1 MPSATALRYKRRK
14 AAKRKYTTKYIRR
27 NTGAKAQSR
36 QIAQLTRQVRTLARS
51 NTERICTRWQRSDYP
66 IQTLTTSGAPYICPI
81 PYNCMDPF
89 DQYDPG
95 SGLTTRWRDSL
106 GIGGQSIGAYFVKT
120 FNFAYSQNAMDSNCI
135 RHTGGVIK
143 WQMSSTEP
151 DMSKVSLFLVRP
163 KQRCADQLMAD
174 RGLLGDGT
182 VPFGPK
188 DPNANLVL
196 GDDYVCHDGQH
207 STGAP
212 STYFGAQMNPKW
224 WSVLYHRE
232 ITFGHPNAAGF
243 QQNATANNASPANN
257 ALTASG
263 TIKLPA
269 AGLIK
274 SASKSRAGPTNDP
287 DAAVQLGLLD
297 QRNEDQL
304 FLVAVQNG
312 VTADNESITL
322 GFMVL
327 DYYDASV

>member
-1 MPSATALRYKRRK
+1 MPSATALRFKRRR
-14 AAKRKYTTKYIRR
+14 AAKRKFTSKHISR

-36 QIAQLTRQVRTLARS
+36 QIAHLTRSVRTLTKS
-51 NTERICTRWQRSDYP
+51 NTERITTRWQRNDFP
-66 IQTLTTSGAPYICPI
+66 IQTLATSGAPWICPI
-81 PYNCMDPF
+81 PYNAMDPF

-95 SGLTTRWRDSL
+95 SGITTRWRDSL
-106 GIGGQSIGAYFVKT
+106 GLGGPGGGFQKV
-120 FNFAYSQNAMDSNCI
+120 FNFAYSQNAMDTNTL

-151 DMSKVSLFLVRP
+151 DMSKVSLFLIRP

-174 RGLLGDGT
+174 RQMLGNGT
-182 VPFGPK
+182 VPYGPR
-188 DPNANLVL
+188 NAVQNLVL
-196 GDDYVCHDGQH
+196 GDDYVCHDGQN
-207 STGAP
+207 SAGAP

-243 QQNATANNASPANN
+243 QGNASANNSSPANN

-274 SASKSRAGPTNDP
+274 SASKSISGASNDP

-304 FLVAVQNG
+304 FLVAIQNG
-312 VTADNESITL
+312 VTADAESITL
-322 GFMVL
+322 GFMCL
-327 DYYDASV
+327 DYYDATV